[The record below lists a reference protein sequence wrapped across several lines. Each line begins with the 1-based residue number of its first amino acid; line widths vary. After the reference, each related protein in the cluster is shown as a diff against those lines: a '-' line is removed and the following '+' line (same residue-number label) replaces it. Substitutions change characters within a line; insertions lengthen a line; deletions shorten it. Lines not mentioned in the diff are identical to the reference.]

1 MILTRKLS
9 RIRYCAVLLL
19 GLSANSW
26 ALTQDQHGEYFKKYG
41 GMPPLDIRVFVDGV
55 QAKGMFDLAK
65 EYQDKTYP
73 AGEAGQKLWESML
86 IPAKVGQKF
95 TFRVEVAKRDS
106 GEWQDVT
113 KHRQMS
119 TKATS
124 KVISINPD
132 KSGGRVVSD
141 PRFPASFDLGIER
154 VIFYYSD
161 RNPKDEQAAY
171 TEIYFDVKGK
181 S

>member
-1 MILTRKLS
+1 MKLK
-9 RIRYCAVLLL
+9 RAIFLLFTL
-19 GLSANSW
+19 PFFLSGVSA
-26 ALTQDQHGEYFKKYG
+26 QDQHAEYFKKYG

-55 QAKGMFDLAK
+55 QVKGVFDLAK
-65 EYQDKTYP
+65 EYQNKTKP
-73 AGEAGQKLWESML
+73 TDEAARKLARATF
-86 IPAKVGQKF
+86 IPVKVGQKL

-106 GEWQDVT
+106 AEWLDVT
-113 KHRQMS
+113 KHPNMLIDSASS
-119 TKATS
+119 T
-124 KVISINPD
+124 IIINPD
-132 KSGGRVVSD
+132 KSGGRVVGD
-141 PRFPASFDLGIER
+141 PRFPDSADLGIKR